1 MHPLTCYAG
10 QISLC
15 QAKIEKISNKC
26 FVMINKDGG
35 GGTFG
40 FMGGGHN
47 CYEEDIELMG
57 VPPIGKALPGM
68 AVFGRSAVV
77 SPAFKK
83 QFYKELQTP
92 FYIIETIKQWKT
104 IEN

>member
-1 MHPLTCYAG
+1 
-10 QISLC
+10 
-15 QAKIEKISNKC
+15 
-26 FVMINKDGG
+26 MINKDGG
-35 GGTFG
+35 GGWGQFLD
-40 FMGGGHN
+40 FMGGHRAHG
-47 CYEEDIELMG
+47 G
-57 VPPIGKALPGM
+57 SPSPPPTPTLGKTPPGM

-92 FYIIETIKQWKT
+92 FLIENNNKNNRTIEKT

>member
-15 QAKIEKISNKC
+15 QAKIEKISEKF
-26 FVMINKDGG
+26 FVMINKDGEG
-35 GGTFG
+35 AIFG
-40 FMGGGHN
+40 FHGGHS
-47 CYEEDIELMG
+47 CYEGGPL
-57 VPPIGKALPGM
+57 GKTLPGM

-92 FYIIETIKQWKT
+92 FLIKNNNKNNRTIETKQ
-104 IEN
+104 

>member
-1 MHPLTCYAG
+1 
-10 QISLC
+10 
-15 QAKIEKISNKC
+15 
-26 FVMINKDGG
+26 MINKDGG
-35 GGTFG
+35 GGGNFWILWE
-40 FMGGGHN
+40 GHS

-57 VPPIGKALPGM
+57 VPQSPLPPLGKALSGM
-68 AVFGRSAVV
+68 AVFGRSEVV

-92 FYIIETIKQWKT
+92 FLIENNNKSNRTIKNKT